1 MRHIYIILFLFA
13 TKSIFGF
20 TLNVSSSV
28 LNINNN
34 NPISNHRVYIEASD
48 STYMYYYSDSTLTDS
63 SGNYSFTTNN
73 VPSNNITFSI
83 TTYDCNN
90 SIQYRLANTTSQNI
104 NPFLICSSNP
114 GNNQG
119 DIYGYVYADS
129 TYLNSNN
136 ATIELYLLDSTLQKL
151 ILVDTTHIINDTNG
165 SYFLF
170 HSISY
175 ENYYIKCRLN
185 NNIINSSVYYSTWY
199 GNTVYWDSAKAIIV
213 NSPATGAFIILKK
226 PDIYLSGGNSSIR
239 GNIDLYIP
247 VSFADITLYLYK
259 SNGLLVKKTTPDYNG
274 TFYFDSLIIG
284 DYFLI
289 PDLINFNSLK
299 YNFTISK
306 NNEII
311 NDIRIGLNPNG
322 FYVGNNEIK
331 KPIKSICIYPNPA
344 TTEINVSI
352 KMGNT
357 SRVRL
362 QLFNIIGT
370 TIYDKSINIS
380 DNSPINIPIG
390 KIKSG
395 VYILSISTPYSTT
408 TRKFIKE

>member
-34 NPISNHRVYIEASD
+34 NPISNHRVYIEAFD
-48 STYMYYYSDSTLTDS
+48 STYMYYYSDSTVTDS
-63 SGNYSFTTNN
+63 NGNYLFTTNN
-73 VPSNNITFSI
+73 VPSNNITFTI

-90 SIQYRLANTTSQNI
+90 SIQYRLASTTSQSV
-104 NPFLICSSNP
+104 NPFLICTSNP
-114 GNNQG
+114 SNNHG

-136 ATIELYLLDSTLQKL
+136 ATIELYILDSAFQKL

-170 HSISY
+170 LTKSY
-175 ENYYIKCRLN
+175 GNYYIKCRLN
-185 NNIINSSVYYSTWY
+185 NNRINNNVYYSTWY
-199 GNTVYWDSAKAIIV
+199 GNTIHWDSAKAIVV

-226 PDIYLSGGNSSIR
+226 PDIYLSGGSSSIS

-247 VSFADITLYLYK
+247 VSYANINIYLYK
-259 SNGLLVKKTTPDYNG
+259 SSGFLVKKTTPDNNG

-284 DYFLI
+284 DYYLI
-289 PDLINFNSLK
+289 PNLINYNSLK

-311 NDIRIGLNPNG
+311 NNLRIGLNPNG
-322 FYVGNNEIK
+322 FYVGNNEIT
-331 KPIKSICIYPNPA
+331 KPIKSIRIYPNPA
-344 TTEINVSI
+344 TTEINVSF
-352 KMGNT
+352 KMTKNAT
-357 SRVRL
+357 VRL
-362 QLFNIIGT
+362 QLFNIIGA
-370 TIYDKSINIS
+370 TIYDKSTNINS
-380 DNSPINIPIG
+380 NSLINIPIN

-395 VYILSISTPYSTT
+395 IYIISISTDYTT
-408 TRKFIKE
+408 IIRKFIKE